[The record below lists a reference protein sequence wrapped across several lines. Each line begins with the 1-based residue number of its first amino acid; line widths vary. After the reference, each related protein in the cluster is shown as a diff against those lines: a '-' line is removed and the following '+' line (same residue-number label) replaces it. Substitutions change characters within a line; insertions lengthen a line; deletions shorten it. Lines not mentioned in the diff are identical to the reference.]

1 MDPLTP
7 ITKQAAELCLK
18 ARETGDDTF
27 VELCGAFL
35 AVAYES
41 NDQVMD
47 IPMNH
52 FFRQNPHLR
61 DPAITAAAIA
71 LQKVRKN
78 VASSFLISSSFAF
91 LY

>member
-1 MDPLTP
+1 MDPELTP
-7 ITKQAAELCLK
+7 ITKQAAELCLR
-18 ARETGDDTF
+18 ARETGDEVY

-47 IPMNH
+47 IPMNVS
-52 FFRQNPHLR
+52 RQNPDLR
-61 DPAITAAAIA
+61 DPAITAAATA